1 MKTPPAESRP
11 APTAVSEASD
21 GNARIPNTPL
31 ARNVVLLIA
40 LLALLIS
47 SVVVA
52 TGLGTTPI
60 SPSTVAEVIASHLHI
75 AHVPAG
81 DTVADV
87 IVWQIRLPEVCLAV
101 LIGMAL
107 ASAGVAFQ
115 SLLRNDLAEPYTIG
129 VSSGASVAAGLVIL
143 AGWTA
148 AWAGL
153 ALPVASFAG
162 AVVVLV
168 GVYAL
173 ARRGGYVDV
182 RSLLLA
188 GVVGSSFLWAVQ
200 MLILR
205 LAHKTDDQILQFLMG
220 SLSSAS
226 WRENGLLIGFVLVG
240 IAVLATQTQA
250 MNLFA
255 LGEESARQL
264 GVETERFKSILILAG
279 ALLAA
284 ATVAVA
290 GIIGFVGLIV
300 PHIARRLCRTP
311 DHRIVL
317 PVAALAGA
325 VMMLWSDT
333 VSRLAFGGGTLPV
346 GVITAFLGG
355 PFFFVLLRRQ
365 RSTSR

>member
-1 MKTPPAESRP
+1 MKTMPADNSLNERSASGHPPAVGRP
-11 APTAVSEASD
+11 ASRTSQA
-21 GNARIPNTPL
+21 G
-31 ARNVVLLIA
+31 LLIA
-40 LLALLIS
+40 LLVL
-47 SVVVA
+47 VVVSMVVA
-52 TGLGTTPI
+52 AGLGTTPI
-60 SPSTVAEVIASHLHI
+60 RPSVVAMTILSHVPVLHI
-75 AHVPAG
+75 RPSDPTT
-81 DTVADV
+81 DT
-87 IVWQIRLPEVCLAV
+87 IVCQIRLPEICLAV

-129 VSSGASVAAGLVIL
+129 VSSGASVAAGVVIL

-148 AWAGL
+148 AWSGL
-153 ALPVASFAG
+153 ALPIAAFIG

-200 MLILR
+200 MLLLR
-205 LAHKTDDQILQFLMG
+205 LAHKTDDEILQFLMG

-226 WRENGLLIGFVLVG
+226 WQENALLIGFVVLG

-264 GVETERFKSILILAG
+264 GVETERFKSILIVAG

-325 VMMLWSDT
+325 LMMLWSDT

-355 PFFFVLLRRQ
+355 PFFFFLLRRQ
-365 RSTSR
+365 QAQRG

>member
-1 MKTPPAESRP
+1 MKTMPADNSLGEP
-11 APTAVSEASD
+11 AQSPQADRRSPMRRVSQA
-21 GNARIPNTPL
+21 G
-31 ARNVVLLIA
+31 LLIA
-40 LLALLIS
+40 LILL
-47 SVVVA
+47 VA
-52 TGLGTTPI
+52 ASMIVAAGLGTTPI
-60 SPSTVAEVIASHLHI
+60 RPAAVAMTILSHIPAFHI
-75 AHVPAG
+75 APSDSTT
-81 DTVADV
+81 DT
-87 IVWQIRLPEVCLAV
+87 IVWQIRLPEICLAV

-129 VSSGASVAAGLVIL
+129 VSSGASVAAGVVIL
-143 AGWTA
+143 GGWTA
-148 AWAGL
+148 AWNGL
-153 ALPVASFAG
+153 ALPTAAFIG

-173 ARRGGYVDV
+173 ARRGGLVDV

-200 MLILR
+200 MLLLR
-205 LAHKTDDQILQFLMG
+205 LAHKTDDEILQFLMG

-226 WRENGLLIGFVLVG
+226 WRENALLIGFVILG

-255 LGEESARQL
+255 LGEESAKQL
-264 GVETERFKSILILAG
+264 GVETERFKSILIIAG

-317 PVAALAGA
+317 PAAAFAGA
-325 VMMLWSDT
+325 LMMLWSDT

-355 PFFFVLLRRQ
+355 PFFFFLLRRQ
-365 RSTSR
+365 QAGRG